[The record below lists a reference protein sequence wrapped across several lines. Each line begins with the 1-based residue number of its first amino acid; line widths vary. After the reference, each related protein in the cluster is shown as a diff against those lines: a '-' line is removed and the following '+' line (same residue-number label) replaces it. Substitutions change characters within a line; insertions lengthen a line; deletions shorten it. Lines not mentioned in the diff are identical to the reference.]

1 LFAETNHRIYSFVV
15 TLLPAS
21 GDADEVFQRTSV
33 ILWRK
38 FSEFRPGTD
47 FVSWACRVAH
57 LEALNYLRAR
67 QRDRLLFD
75 EPLGAVRLP
84 ARGVGASQGPDDLRE
99 LAGRGEGPR
108 RGRSPAISLRASLAS
123 PLTPSWESRH

>member
-1 LFAETNHRIYSFVV
+1 LERSGPHESSTNEPGRTPTPAGEEFLALFAETNHRIYSFVV

-21 GDADEVFQRTSV
+21 GDADEVFQRPSV

-84 ARGVGASQGPDDLRE
+84 AR
-99 LAGRGEGPR
+99 
-108 RGRSPAISLRASLAS
+108 
-123 PLTPSWESRH
+123 